1 MQVTALTPQIAN
13 TLGVNPSQ
21 VSGVVVTG
29 VDMSSDAAAKGLQR
43 GDIISSINRVP
54 VRTPTEFD
62 AQIRAAKTAG
72 KTTLL
77 LYMTRAR
84 QGSQYIAIKLKGN

>member
-1 MQVTALTPQIAN
+1 
-13 TLGVNPSQ
+13 
-21 VSGVVVTG
+21 
-29 VDMSSDAAAKGLQR
+29 MSSDAAAKGLQR

-84 QGSQYIAIKLKGN
+84 QGSQYIAIKLKGS